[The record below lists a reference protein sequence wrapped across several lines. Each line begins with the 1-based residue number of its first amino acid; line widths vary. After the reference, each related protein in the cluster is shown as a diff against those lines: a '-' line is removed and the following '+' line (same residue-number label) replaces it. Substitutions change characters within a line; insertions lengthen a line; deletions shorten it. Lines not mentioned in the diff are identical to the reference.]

1 MPSPKSACGTSLCNP
16 DFMEKY
22 KTMTPEIEAID
33 QEIMRLKG
41 LRATMVAKS
50 AKKKADALCAEM
62 AAKKARR

>member
-1 MPSPKSACGTSLCNP
+1 
-16 DFMEKY
+16 MEKY

-33 QEIMRLKG
+33 NEIMRLKG
-41 LRATMVAKS
+41 LRANMVAKS

>member
-1 MPSPKSACGTSLCNP
+1 MRSRKSAFGTSPCNP

-33 QEIMRLKG
+33 NEIMRLKG

-50 AKKKADALCAEM
+50 VKKKADALCAEM
-62 AAKKARR
+62 AAKKSRR